1 MSLTMTPE
9 DICKEYRTA
18 KSPLKQIGVLAE
30 LNACPKG
37 EIIQV
42 LRDNGEKL
50 PGNVGPRS
58 KPAPDLTPGDVNY
71 WEREAEND
79 RKSASGGPPGAAAPT
94 TAGDQEKATPVTQK
108 LEKLIAQAFGQQRG
122 TMMTLGEALE
132 LYRNVLMLELI
143 FEVEVGKE
151 ARAPDE

>member
-37 EIIQV
+37 EIIKV

-58 KPAPDLTPGDVNY
+58 KPAPELTAADVNY
-71 WEREAEND
+71 Q
-79 RKSASGGPPGAAAPT
+79 AAPGCE
-94 TAGDQEKATPVTQK
+94 AAQEIAPVDEIARIRAASQRQRPPASAFV
-108 LEKLIAQAFGQQRG
+108 LSRLIVKAFGGNDERLLEDALAMYVDSAVEQA
-122 TMMTLGEALE
+122 EAW
-132 LYRNVLMLELI
+132 R
-143 FEVEVGKE
+143 E

>member
-1 MSLTMTPE
+1 M
-9 DICKEYRTA
+9 
-18 KSPLKQIGVLAE
+18 LAE

-71 WEREAEND
+71 QERKAAPGREAAQEIAPVD
-79 RKSASGGPPGAAAPT
+79 EIARIRAASQRQRPPASAFVLSR
-94 TAGDQEKATPVTQK
+94 
-108 LEKLIAQAFGQQRG
+108 LIVKAFGGDDERLLEDALAMYVDAAVEQA
-122 TMMTLGEALE
+122 EAQ
-132 LYRNVLMLELI
+132 
-143 FEVEVGKE
+143 KE